1 MLHHDAR
8 PNLDSNTQQRDAA
21 PARDRMPTLPY
32 DLSEY
37 AWLHTGPASWTA
49 EPMEAGHA
57 NADHDVDHDEAD
69 PDGAE
74 HDDAAD
80 AEHDTRRLVTAHAAS
95 RTPFLARRCVERIAR
110 AAGAGR

>member
-1 MLHHDAR
+1 MLHHHAR

-49 EPMEAGHA
+49 EPMKTGLDD
-57 NADHDVDHDEAD
+57 ADH
-69 PDGAE
+69 DGAE
-74 HDDAAD
+74 HDHAAD
-80 AEHDTRRLVTAHAAS
+80 AARRLVTAHDAA
-95 RTPFLARRCVERIAR
+95 RAPFLARRCVERIAR